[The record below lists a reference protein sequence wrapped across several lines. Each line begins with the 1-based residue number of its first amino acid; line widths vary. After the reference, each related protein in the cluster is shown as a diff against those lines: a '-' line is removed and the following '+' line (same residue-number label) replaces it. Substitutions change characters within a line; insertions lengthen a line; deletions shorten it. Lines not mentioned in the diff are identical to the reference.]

1 MSGNKVSRKKSCN
14 HCKSRAAAAPADT
27 SQIHYEKFWLF
38 RHCSSV
44 QQRDRQAQK
53 AGQLFSGLL
62 AMNVVFLGCA
72 FISSMIFN
80 HVAITLAEVWILLS
94 ILKVL
99 CLCWIIYYLLGIS
112 QQPHAVLHRD
122 SHAGPIWIRGSV
134 LLFCTFSV
142 LLNVCHI
149 GYSTILIQCKSKVE
163 IVFPSIGILFICTQA
178 FFLWHHS
185 KDCIQ
190 VQHNFTRCGLML
202 TIATN
207 LLLWLLAVTN
217 DTIHMEIDSQLRE
230 VDERFAGKAP
240 FSHPCNETTSCTC
253 PNTTIC
259 KVFQKGYILLYP
271 FNTEYCLVCCSVL
284 YVMWKNV
291 GRRISHHHVPHTKPK
306 FKLQGVVFGP
316 LLGAITVIIG
326 ICVFMMY
333 QIQATGSFPSHQVFV
348 MYYSYYIVLLP
359 LMSVAAVIG
368 TIIHALEKKELD
380 TLKNP
385 TRSLDVIL
393 LMGAALGQIGMSYF
407 SIVALVATDPMELL
421 NSLILSYSV
430 LIIFQNITQN
440 VFIIDG
446 LHRQRFLAATEAG
459 HTGHTGQQAVT
470 SELPSEEETM
480 TSNKQEDTQMS
491 PGKEE
496 EMKEENPEAYDQRR
510 VSMLELGQEIR
521 KVSLSYIHSYS
532 NLSWKRRALRE
543 ISFFLVLCNIILWVM
558 PTFGAHP
565 AFENGLEKSFYGYST
580 WFVIVNFGLPLGV
593 FYRMHSVGG
602 LLEVYVTA

>member
-1 MSGNKVSRKKSCN
+1 MSDKKVSRPCH
-14 HCKSRAAAAPADT
+14 HCKSTSAPADT
-27 SQIHYEKFWLF
+27 SKIHYEKFWLY

-44 QQRDRQAQK
+44 QQRDQQAQK

-62 AMNVVFLGCA
+62 AMNVVFLGSA

-80 HVAITLAEVWILLS
+80 NVAITLAHVWILLS

-99 CLCWIIYYLLGIS
+99 CLFWIIYYLLGTS
-112 QQPHAVLHRD
+112 QQPHAVLYRD
-122 SHAGPIWIRGSV
+122 SHAGAIWVRGSV
-134 LLFCTFSV
+134 LLFGSCSV
-142 LLNVCHI
+142 LLNVFQI
-149 GYSTILIQCKSKVE
+149 GYSTILVHCKSRVE
-163 IVFPSIGILFICTQA
+163 IVFPSIEILFICTQA
-178 FFLWHHS
+178 YFLWHHC

-217 DTIHMEIDSQLRE
+217 DTLHMEIESQLRE
-230 VDERFAGKAP
+230 VEQRFAGKAL
-240 FSHPCNETTSCTC
+240 SAHPHWCNETTLCTC

-259 KVFQKGYILLYP
+259 SVFQKGYILLYP
-271 FNTEYCLVCCSVL
+271 FNTEYCLICCSVL

-291 GRRISHHHVPHTKPK
+291 GRRISHHHIPPTKPK

-316 LLGAITVIIG
+316 LLGTSAVIIG
-326 ICVFMMY
+326 ACVFMMY
-333 QIQATGSFPSHQVFV
+333 QIQATSLVPSSQVFV
-348 MYYSYYIVLLP
+348 IYYSYYIVLLP
-359 LMSVAAVIG
+359 LMSVGAVIG

-385 TRSLDVIL
+385 TRSLDVVL

-407 SIVALVATDPMELL
+407 SIVALVATNPRDLL
-421 NSLILSYSV
+421 NCLALSYSV
-430 LIIFQNITQN
+430 LLIFQNITQN
-440 VFIIDG
+440 VFVIDG
-446 LHRQRFLAATEAG
+446 LHRRQT
-459 HTGHTGQQAVT
+459 
-470 SELPSEEETM
+470 PS
-480 TSNKQEDTQMS
+480 
-491 PGKEE
+491 GKEE
-496 EMKEENPEAYDQRR
+496 DTKEEQIREAYSQRR

-521 KVSLSYIHSYS
+521 KASLSYIHTYS
-532 NLSWKRRALRE
+532 HQSWKRRVLRE

-565 AFENGLEKSFYGYST
+565 IFENGMERSFYGYST

-593 FYRMHSVGG
+593 FYRMHSVMG

>member
-1 MSGNKVSRKKSCN
+1 CH
-14 HCKSRAAAAPADT
+14 HCKSRSASAPTDT
-27 SQIHYEKFWLF
+27 SKIHYEKFWLY

-62 AMNVVFLGCA
+62 AMNVVFLGSA

-80 HVAITLAEVWILLS
+80 QVAITLADVWILLS

-99 CLCWIIYYLLGIS
+99 CLFWIIYYLLGTS
-112 QQPHAVLHRD
+112 RQPHAVLYRD
-122 SHAGPIWIRGSV
+122 SHAGAIWIRGSV
-134 LLFCTFSV
+134 LLFGMCSI
-142 LLNVCHI
+142 LLHVFQI
-149 GYSTILIQCKSKVE
+149 GYSTILIHCKSRVE

-178 FFLWHHS
+178 YFLWHHS

-217 DTIHMEIDSQLRE
+217 DTLHVEIESQLRE
-230 VDERFAGKAP
+230 VERRFAGKAP
-240 FSHPCNETTSCTC
+240 SSHLHWCNETTSCTC

-291 GRRISHHHVPHTKPK
+291 GRRISHHHVPHTKPT

-316 LLGAITVIIG
+316 LLGTAAVIIG
-326 ICVFMMY
+326 ACVFMMY
-333 QIQATGSFPSHQVFV
+333 QIQATSLAPSRQVFV
-348 MYYSYYIVLLP
+348 IYYSYYIMLLP
-359 LMSVAAVIG
+359 LMSVGAVIG

-385 TRSLDVIL
+385 TRSLDVVL

-407 SIVALVATDPMELL
+407 SIVALVATDPRDLL

-430 LIIFQNITQN
+430 LLIFQNITQN
-440 VFIIDG
+440 VFVIDG
-446 LHRQRFLAATEAG
+446 IHRRRT
-459 HTGHTGQQAVT
+459 
-470 SELPSEEETM
+470 P
-480 TSNKQEDTQMS
+480 

-496 EMKEENPEAYDQRR
+496 DTKEEQNRDAYSQRR
-510 VSMLELGQEIR
+510 VSVLELGQEIR
-521 KVSLSYIHSYS
+521 KASLSYIHTYS
-532 NLSWKRRALRE
+532 HLSWKRRVLRE

-565 AFENGLEKSFYGYST
+565 VFENGMERSFYGYST

>member
-1 MSGNKVSRKKSCN
+1 MSGKKVSRPCH
-14 HCKSRAAAAPADT
+14 HCKSRSAPTDT
-27 SQIHYEKFWLF
+27 SKIHYEKFWLY

-62 AMNVVFLGCA
+62 AMNVVFLGSA

-80 HVAITLAEVWILLS
+80 HVAITLADVWILLS
-94 ILKVL
+94 VLKVL
-99 CLCWIIYYLLGIS
+99 CLFWIIYYLLGTS
-112 QQPHAVLHRD
+112 RQPHAVLYRD
-122 SHAGPIWIRGSV
+122 SHAGAIWIRGSV
-134 LLFCTFSV
+134 LLFGSCSI
-142 LLNVCHI
+142 LLNVFQI
-149 GYSTILIQCKSKVE
+149 GYSTILIHCKSRVE
-163 IVFPSIGILFICTQA
+163 IMFPSIGILFICTQA
-178 FFLWHHS
+178 YFLWHHS

-217 DTIHMEIDSQLRE
+217 DNLHVEIESQLRE
-230 VDERFAGKAP
+230 VERRFAGKAP
-240 FSHPCNETTSCTC
+240 SPHPHWGNETTLCTC
-253 PNTTIC
+253 PNMTIC

-316 LLGAITVIIG
+316 LLGTAAVIIG
-326 ICVFMMY
+326 VCVFMMY
-333 QIQATGSFPSHQVFV
+333 QIQATNLAPSRQVFV

-359 LMSVAAVIG
+359 LMSVGAVIG

-385 TRSLDVIL
+385 TRSLDVVL

-407 SIVALVATDPMELL
+407 SIVALVATDPRDLL

-430 LIIFQNITQN
+430 LLIFQNITQN
-440 VFIIDG
+440 IFIIDG
-446 LHRQRFLAATEAG
+446 LHRRRFT
-459 HTGHTGQQAVT
+459 
-470 SELPSEEETM
+470 P
-480 TSNKQEDTQMS
+480 

-496 EMKEENPEAYDQRR
+496 DSKEDLSREAYNQRR
-510 VSMLELGQEIR
+510 VSVLELGQEIR
-521 KVSLSYIHSYS
+521 KASLSYIHTYS
-532 NLSWKRRALRE
+532 HLSWKRRALRE

-565 AFENGLEKSFYGYST
+565 VFENGIERSFYGYST

>member
-1 MSGNKVSRKKSCN
+1 MSGNKVPRQKPC
-14 HCKSRAAAAPADT
+14 HRCKST
-27 SQIHYEKFWLF
+27 SASALPETSTIHYEKFWLY

-62 AMNVVFLGCA
+62 AMNVVFLGSA

-80 HVAITLAEVWILLS
+80 QVAITLADVWILLS

-99 CLCWIIYYLLGIS
+99 SLCWIIYYMLGTS
-112 QQPHAVLHRD
+112 RQPHAVLYRD
-122 SHAGPIWIRGSV
+122 SHAGTIWIRGSV
-134 LLFCTFSV
+134 LLFGSFSI
-142 LLNVCHI
+142 LLNAFQI
-149 GYSTILIQCKSKVE
+149 GYSTILIQCKPKVD
-163 IVFPSIGILFICTQA
+163 IVFPSIEIIFISIQA

-207 LLLWLLAVTN
+207 LLLWILAVTN
-217 DTIHMEIDSQLRE
+217 DTIHLEIDSQLLE
-230 VDERFAGKAP
+230 VEQRFGGKAP
-240 FSHPCNETTSCTC
+240 FPHLYNVTTSCLC

-271 FNTEYCLVCCSVL
+271 FSSEYCLVCCSVL

-291 GRRISHHHVPHTKPK
+291 GRHISHHHALHIKPK

-316 LLGAITVIIG
+316 LLGAAAVVIG

-333 QIQATGSFPSHQVFV
+333 QIQATGSAPSHQVFV
-348 MYYSYYIVLLP
+348 MYYSYYVVLLP
-359 LMSVAAVIG
+359 LMSVSAVAG
-368 TIIHALEKKELD
+368 TIIHALEKRELD
-380 TLKNP
+380 TVKNP

-407 SIVALVATDPMELL
+407 SIVALVATDPTELL

-430 LIIFQNITQN
+430 LLIFQSITQN

-446 LHRQRFLAATEAG
+446 LHRQPL
-459 HTGHTGQQAVT
+459 T
-470 SELPSEEETM
+470 SGS
-480 TSNKQEDTQMS
+480 
-491 PGKEE
+491 KEE
-496 EMKEENPEAYDQRR
+496 EMKEEQNREGHSQRR
-510 VSMLELGQEIR
+510 VSMLELGHEIR
-521 KVSLSYIHSYS
+521 KASLSYIHNYS
-532 NLSWKRRALRE
+532 HLNWKRRALRE

-565 AFENGLEKSFYGYST
+565 VFENGLEKSFYGYST
-580 WFVIVNFGLPLGV
+580 WFAIVNFGLPLGV

-602 LLEVYVTA
+602 LLEIYVTA

>member
-1 MSGNKVSRKKSCN
+1 MSGVKVSKQKPCH
-14 HCKSRAAAAPADT
+14 HCKSRSTAVPPDT
-27 SQIHYEKFWLF
+27 SMIHYEKFWLY
-38 RHCSSV
+38 RHCSSL
-44 QQRDRQAQK
+44 QQSHTQAQK

-62 AMNVVFLGCA
+62 AMNVVFLGSA
-72 FISSMIFN
+72 FISSVIFN
-80 HVAITLAEVWILLS
+80 QVAITLADVWVLLS

-99 CLCWIIYYLLGIS
+99 CLCWITYYLLGTS
-112 QQPHAVLHRD
+112 RQPHAVLHRD
-122 SHAGPIWIRGSV
+122 PHAGPIWIRGSV
-134 LLFCTFSV
+134 LLFGSFSI
-142 LLNVCHI
+142 LLNVFQI
-149 GYSTILIQCKSKVE
+149 GYSTVLVHCKSRVE
-163 IVFPSIGILFICTQA
+163 IVFPSIEILFICTQA

-217 DTIHMEIDSQLRE
+217 DTIHMEIESQLR
-230 VDERFAGKAP
+230 
-240 FSHPCNETTSCTC
+240 NETTSCTC

-259 KVFQKGYILLYP
+259 KVFQKGYVLLYP

-291 GRRISHHHVPHTKPK
+291 GRRISHHHVPHIKPK
-306 FKLQGVVFGP
+306 FKFQGVVFGP
-316 LLGAITVIIG
+316 LLGTTAIIIG
-326 ICVFMMY
+326 ICIFMMY
-333 QIQATGSFPSHQVFV
+333 QIQATGSAPNHQVFV

-359 LMSVAAVIG
+359 LMSVVAVIG

-393 LMGAALGQIGMSYF
+393 LMGAALGQIAMSYF
-407 SIVALVATDPMELL
+407 SIVAIVATDPKDLL
-421 NSLILSYSV
+421 NSLILSYAV
-430 LIIFQNITQN
+430 LLIFQNITQN

-446 LHRQRFLAATEAG
+446 LHRQPLVAA
-459 HTGHTGQQAVT
+459 
-470 SELPSEEETM
+470 PEEEI
-480 TSNKQEDTQMS
+480 
-491 PGKEE
+491 KEE
-496 EMKEENPEAYDQRR
+496 QNHEAYDQRR
-510 VSMLELGQEIR
+510 MSMLELGQEIR

-532 NLSWKRRALRE
+532 HLNWKRKALRE

-565 AFENGLEKSFYGYST
+565 VFENGLEKSFYGYST
-580 WFVIVNFGLPLGV
+580 WFAIVNFGLPLSV

-602 LLEVYVTA
+602 LLEVYITA

>member
-1 MSGNKVSRKKSCN
+1 CH
-14 HCKSRAAAAPADT
+14 HCKSRSASAPADT
-27 SQIHYEKFWLF
+27 SKIHYEKFWLY
-38 RHCSSV
+38 RHCSSL

-62 AMNVVFLGCA
+62 AMNVVFLGSA

-80 HVAITLAEVWILLS
+80 QVAITLGDVWILLS

-99 CLCWIIYYLLGIS
+99 CLFWIIYYLLGTS
-112 QQPHAVLHRD
+112 RQPHAVLYRD
-122 SHAGPIWIRGSV
+122 SHAGAIWIRGSV
-134 LLFCTFSV
+134 LLFGMCSI
-142 LLNVCHI
+142 LLNVFHI
-149 GYSTILIQCKSKVE
+149 GYSTILIHCKSRVE

-178 FFLWHHS
+178 YFLWHHS

-217 DTIHMEIDSQLRE
+217 DTLHVEIESQLRE
-230 VDERFAGKAP
+230 VERRFAGKAP
-240 FSHPCNETTSCTC
+240 SSYPHWCNETILCTC

-291 GRRISHHHVPHTKPK
+291 GRRISHHHIPHTKPK

-316 LLGAITVIIG
+316 LLGTAAVVIG
-326 ICVFMMY
+326 ACVFMIY
-333 QIQATGSFPSHQVFV
+333 QIQATSLAPSRQVFV
-348 MYYSYYIVLLP
+348 IYYSYYIVLLP
-359 LMSVAAVIG
+359 LMSVGAVIG

-385 TRSLDVIL
+385 TRSLDVVL

-407 SIVALVATDPMELL
+407 SIVALVATDPRDLL
-421 NSLILSYSV
+421 NSLILSYSI
-430 LIIFQNITQN
+430 LLIFQNITQN
-440 VFIIDG
+440 VFVIDG
-446 LHRQRFLAATEAG
+446 LHRQR
-459 HTGHTGQQAVT
+459 VI
-470 SELPSEEETM
+470 P
-480 TSNKQEDTQMS
+480 

-496 EMKEENPEAYDQRR
+496 DTKEQNREAYSQRR
-510 VSMLELGQEIR
+510 VSVLELGQEIR
-521 KVSLSYIHSYS
+521 KASLSYIHIYS
-532 NLSWKRRALRE
+532 HLSWKRRVLRE

-558 PTFGAHP
+558 PAFGAHP
-565 AFENGLEKSFYGYST
+565 VFENGMERSFYGYST

>member
-1 MSGNKVSRKKSCN
+1 MTGNKVSRPCH
-14 HCKSRAAAAPADT
+14 HCKSRSASAPTDT
-27 SQIHYEKFWLF
+27 SKIHYEKSWLY

-62 AMNVVFLGCA
+62 AMNVVFLGSA

-80 HVAITLAEVWILLS
+80 RVYITLGDVWVLMA

-99 CLCWIIYYLLGIS
+99 CLFWIIYYLLGTS
-112 QQPHAVLHRD
+112 QQPHAVLYRD
-122 SHAGPIWIRGSV
+122 SHAGAIWIRGSV
-134 LLFCTFSV
+134 LLFGSCSI
-142 LLNVCHI
+142 LLNVFEI
-149 GYSTILIQCKSKVE
+149 GYTTILIHCKSKVE
-163 IVFPSIGILFICTQA
+163 IVFPSIEIVFICTQA
-178 FFLWHHS
+178 YFLWHHS

-217 DTIHMEIDSQLRE
+217 DNLHVEMESQLRE
-230 VDERFAGKAP
+230 VEQRFEG
-240 FSHPCNETTSCTC
+240 NETASCTC
-253 PNTTIC
+253 SDTTIC

-316 LLGAITVIIG
+316 LLGATAVITG

-333 QIQATGSFPSHQVFV
+333 QIQATSLVPSHQIFV
-348 MYYSYYIVLLP
+348 IYYSYYVVLLP
-359 LMSVAAVIG
+359 LMSVGAVIG
-368 TIIHALEKKELD
+368 TVIHALEKKELD

-393 LMGAALGQIGMSYF
+393 LMGAALGQIGMCYF
-407 SIVALVATDPMELL
+407 SIVALVASGPRDLL

-430 LIIFQNITQN
+430 LLIFQNITQN

-446 LHRQRFLAATEAG
+446 LHRQRFVAAAEAK
-459 HTGHTGQQAVT
+459 HTGPTGQHVVAVEPPGEEETTT
-470 SELPSEEETM
+470 SSEEEH
-480 TSNKQEDTQMS
+480 TQTL

-496 EMKEENPEAYDQRR
+496 DTKEEQNREDQRR
-510 VSMLELGQEIR
+510 MSVLELGQELR
-521 KVSLSYIHSYS
+521 KASLSYIHSYS
-532 NLSWKRRALRE
+532 HLSWKRRALRE

-565 AFENGLEKSFYGYST
+565 VFENGLERSFYGYST

>member
-1 MSGNKVSRKKSCN
+1 MSDNKVSRQKPCH
-14 HCKSRAAAAPADT
+14 HCKNRSASVPPGT
-27 SQIHYEKFWLF
+27 STIHYEKFWLY

-53 AGQLFSGLL
+53 AGRLFSGLL
-62 AMNVVFLGCA
+62 AMNVVFLGSA

-80 HVAITLAEVWILLS
+80 HVAITLADVWILLS

-99 CLCWIIYYLLGIS
+99 CLCWLIYYLLGTS
-112 QQPHAVLHRD
+112 RQPHAVLYRD

-134 LLFCTFSV
+134 LLFGSFSI
-142 LLNVCHI
+142 LLNVFQI
-149 GYSTILIQCKSKVE
+149 GYSAILIQCKSRVE
-163 IVFPSIGILFICTQA
+163 IVFPSIEILFICTQA

-185 KDCIQ
+185 KDCVQ

-217 DTIHMEIDSQLRE
+217 DTIHVEMESQLRE
-230 VDERFAGKAP
+230 VEQRLSGND
-240 FSHPCNETTSCTC
+240 TTSCTC
-253 PNTTIC
+253 PNTTLC

-271 FNTEYCLVCCSVL
+271 FNTEFCLVCCSVL

-291 GRRISHHHVPHTKPK
+291 GRRISHHHVPHIKPK

-316 LLGAITVIIG
+316 LLGVIAIISG
-326 ICVFMMY
+326 ICVFMVY
-333 QIQATGSFPSHQVFV
+333 QVQATGSTASRQVFV
-348 MYYSYYIVLLP
+348 MYYSYYVVLLP
-359 LMSVAAVIG
+359 LMSMGAVIG
-368 TIIHALEKKELD
+368 TIIHALEKRELD

-385 TRSLDVIL
+385 TRSLDAIL

-407 SIVALVATDPMELL
+407 SIVAIVATDPRDLL
-421 NSLILSYSV
+421 NSLILSQSV
-430 LIIFQNITQN
+430 LLIFQNITQN

-446 LHRQRFLAATEAG
+446 LHRQPFVAATEAR
-459 HTGHTGQQAVT
+459 HTGHAGQHAVA
-470 SELPSEEETM
+470 SELPGEEETT
-480 TSNKQEDTQMS
+480 TSSKQEHTPMP

-496 EMKEENPEAYDQRR
+496 EMKEEEIREAHDQRS

-521 KVSLSYIHSYS
+521 KVSISYIQSYS
-532 NLSWKRRALRE
+532 HLSWKRRVLRE

-565 AFENGLEKSFYGYST
+565 VFENGLEKSFYGYST
-580 WFVIVNFGLPLGV
+580 WFAIVNFGLPLAV

>member
-1 MSGNKVSRKKSCN
+1 MPGNKVSRPCH
-14 HCKSRAAAAPADT
+14 HCKSRSASGPADT
-27 SQIHYEKFWLF
+27 SKIHYEKFWLY

-62 AMNVVFLGCA
+62 AMNVVFLGSA

-80 HVAITLAEVWILLS
+80 SVAITLADVWILMT

-99 CLCWIIYYLLGIS
+99 CLFWIIYYLLGTS
-112 QQPHAVLHRD
+112 RQPHAVLYRD
-122 SHAGPIWIRGSV
+122 SHAGAIWIRGSV
-134 LLFCTFSV
+134 LLFGSCSI
-142 LLNVCHI
+142 LLNVFQI
-149 GYSTILIQCKSKVE
+149 GYSTILIHCKSKVD
-163 IVFPSIGILFICTQA
+163 IVFPSIGIVFICTQA
-178 FFLWHHS
+178 YFLWRHC

-217 DTIHMEIDSQLRE
+217 DNLHVEIESQLRE
-230 VDERFAGKAP
+230 VERRFAG
-240 FSHPCNETTSCTC
+240 NETALCTC
-253 PNTTIC
+253 PDTTIC

-291 GRRISHHHVPHTKPK
+291 GRRISHHHVPHAKPK

-316 LLGAITVIIG
+316 LLGAIAVIIG

-333 QIQATGSFPSHQVFV
+333 QIQVTSLVLNRQVFV

-359 LMSVAAVIG
+359 LMSVGAVIG
-368 TIIHALEKKELD
+368 TVIHALEKKELD

-393 LMGAALGQIGMSYF
+393 LMGAALGQIGMCYF
-407 SIVALVATDPMELL
+407 SIVALVASDPRDLL

-430 LIIFQNITQN
+430 LLIFQNITQN

-446 LHRQRFLAATEAG
+446 LHRQRFVAAVEAK
-459 HTGHTGQQAVT
+459 HTGSTGQHVVAVEPPGEEETTT
-470 SELPSEEETM
+470 SSEEEH
-480 TSNKQEDTQMS
+480 TQTL

-496 EMKEENPEAYDQRR
+496 DTKEEQNREDQRR
-510 VSMLELGQEIR
+510 MSVLELGQELR
-521 KVSLSYIHSYS
+521 KASLSYIHSYS
-532 NLSWKRRALRE
+532 HLSWKRRALRE

-565 AFENGLEKSFYGYST
+565 VFENGLERSFYGYST

>member
-1 MSGNKVSRKKSCN
+1 MPGNKASRPCH
-14 HCKSRAAAAPADT
+14 HCKSRSASAPTDT
-27 SQIHYEKFWLF
+27 SKIHYEKFWLY

-62 AMNVVFLGCA
+62 AMNVVFLGSA

-80 HVAITLAEVWILLS
+80 RVAITLGDVWILLS

-99 CLCWIIYYLLGIS
+99 CLFWIIYYLLGTS
-112 QQPHAVLHRD
+112 RQPHAVLYRD
-122 SHAGPIWIRGSV
+122 SHAGAIWIRGSV
-134 LLFCTFSV
+134 LLFGSCSV
-142 LLNVCHI
+142 LLNVFHI
-149 GYSTILIQCKSKVE
+149 GYSTILIHCKSKVE
-163 IVFPSIGILFICTQA
+163 IVFPSIGIIFICTQA
-178 FFLWHHS
+178 YFLWNHS

-217 DTIHMEIDSQLRE
+217 DNLHVEIESQLRE
-230 VDERFAGKAP
+230 VARRFAGKAP
-240 FSHPCNETTSCTC
+240 FSHPHLCNETALCTC
-253 PNTTIC
+253 ADTTIC

-316 LLGAITVIIG
+316 LLGATAVIIG

-333 QIQATGSFPSHQVFV
+333 QIQVTSFVPSQQVFV

-359 LMSVAAVIG
+359 LMSVGAVIG
-368 TIIHALEKKELD
+368 TVIHALEKKELD

-393 LMGAALGQIGMSYF
+393 LMGAALGQIGMCYF
-407 SIVALVATDPMELL
+407 SIVALVASDPTDLL

-430 LIIFQNITQN
+430 LLIFQNITQN

-446 LHRQRFLAATEAG
+446 LHRQHFTL
-459 HTGHTGQQAVT
+459 
-470 SELPSEEETM
+470 
-480 TSNKQEDTQMS
+480 

-496 EMKEENPEAYDQRR
+496 DTKEEQNHEDQRR
-510 VSMLELGQEIR
+510 MSVLELGQELR
-521 KVSLSYIHSYS
+521 KASLSYIHSYS
-532 NLSWKRRALRE
+532 HLSWKRRALRE

-565 AFENGLEKSFYGYST
+565 VFENGLERSFYGYST

>member
-1 MSGNKVSRKKSCN
+1 MSGNDSKQKPCHHCNSRSA
-14 HCKSRAAAAPADT
+14 SAPSDN
-27 SQIHYEKFWLF
+27 SKIHYEKFWLY
-38 RHCSSV
+38 RHCSSL
-44 QQRDRQAQK
+44 QQRDRQAQR

-62 AMNVVFLGCA
+62 AMNVVFLGSA

-80 HVAITLAEVWILLS
+80 NKAITLADVWILLS

-99 CLCWIIYYLLGIS
+99 CLCWIIYYLLGTTR
-112 QQPHAVLHRD
+112 QPHAVLYRD
-122 SHAGPIWIRGSV
+122 YHAGSIWIRGSV
-134 LLFCTFSV
+134 LLFGSFSI
-142 LLNVCHI
+142 LLNVFQI
-149 GYSTILIQCKSKVE
+149 GYSVIHIHCKSSLE
-163 IVFPSIGILFICTQA
+163 IVFPSIEILFICTQA

-217 DTIHMEIDSQLRE
+217 DTIHKEVDSQLRE
-230 VDERFAGKAP
+230 VEQRFAGKAP
-240 FSHPCNETTSCTC
+240 FSHPYLCNDTTLCTC

-259 KVFQKGYILLYP
+259 EIFQKGYILLYP

-291 GRRISHHHVPHTKPK
+291 GRRISHHHVPHIKHR

-316 LLGAITVIIG
+316 LLGTTAIIVG
-326 ICVFMMY
+326 ICVFMVY
-333 QIQATGSFPSHQVFV
+333 QIQATGSAPSRQVFV
-348 MYYSYYIVLLP
+348 LYYSYYVVLLP
-359 LMSVAAVIG
+359 LMSVGAVIG
-368 TIIHALEKKELD
+368 TIIHALEKRELD

-385 TRSLDVIL
+385 TRSLDAIL

-407 SIVALVATDPMELL
+407 SIVAIVASHPRDLV
-421 NSLILSYSV
+421 NSLILSYAV
-430 LIIFQNITQN
+430 LLIFQNITQN

-446 LHRQRFLAATEAG
+446 LHRQPFI
-459 HTGHTGQQAVT
+459 
-470 SELPSEEETM
+470 SPS
-480 TSNKQEDTQMS
+480 
-491 PGKEE
+491 KEE
-496 EMKEENPEAYDQRR
+496 EMKDEQNHEAYNQRR

-532 NLSWKRRALRE
+532 HLSWKRRALRE

-580 WFVIVNFGLPLGV
+580 WFVIVNFGLPLSV
-593 FYRMHSVGG
+593 FYRMHSLGG
-602 LLEVYVTA
+602 LLEIYVTA

>member
-1 MSGNKVSRKKSCN
+1 MPGNKVSRPCH
-14 HCKSRAAAAPADT
+14 HCKSRSASAPTDA
-27 SQIHYEKFWLF
+27 SKIHYEKFWLY

-62 AMNVVFLGCA
+62 AMNVVFLGSA

-80 HVAITLAEVWILLS
+80 RVAITLGDVWILMS

-99 CLCWIIYYLLGIS
+99 CLFWIIYYLLGTS
-112 QQPHAVLHRD
+112 RQPHAVLNRD
-122 SHAGPIWIRGSV
+122 SHAGAIWIRGSV
-134 LLFCTFSV
+134 LLFGGCSI
-142 LLNVCHI
+142 LLNVFQI
-149 GYSTILIQCKSKVE
+149 GYSTILIHCKSKVD
-163 IVFPSIGILFICTQA
+163 ILFPSVGIVFICTQA
-178 FFLWHHS
+178 YFLWHHS

-217 DTIHMEIDSQLRE
+217 DNLHMEIESQLRE
-230 VDERFAGKAP
+230 VERRFAGKAP
-240 FSHPCNETTSCTC
+240 FSHPHILRNETALCTC
-253 PNTTIC
+253 PDTTIC

-291 GRRISHHHVPHTKPK
+291 GRRISHHHVPHNKPQ

-316 LLGAITVIIG
+316 LLGATAVIIG

-333 QIQATGSFPSHQVFV
+333 QIQVTSLVPSRQVFV

-359 LMSVAAVIG
+359 LMSVGAVIG
-368 TIIHALEKKELD
+368 TVIHALEKKELD

-393 LMGAALGQIGMSYF
+393 LMGAALGQIGMCYF
-407 SIVALVATDPMELL
+407 SIVALVASDPRDLL

-430 LIIFQNITQN
+430 LLIFQNITQN

-446 LHRQRFLAATEAG
+446 LHRQRFTL
-459 HTGHTGQQAVT
+459 
-470 SELPSEEETM
+470 
-480 TSNKQEDTQMS
+480 

-496 EMKEENPEAYDQRR
+496 GNKEEQNREDQRR
-510 VSMLELGQEIR
+510 MSVLELGQELR
-521 KVSLSYIHSYS
+521 KASLSYIHSYS
-532 NLSWKRRALRE
+532 HLSWKRRALRE

-565 AFENGLEKSFYGYST
+565 VFENGLERSFYGYST

>member
-1 MSGNKVSRKKSCN
+1 MSEKKISKPCN
-14 HCKSRAAAAPADT
+14 HCKNKSASAPAD
-27 SQIHYEKFWLF
+27 SSKIHYEKFWLY

-62 AMNVVFLGCA
+62 AMNVVFLGSA

-80 HVAITLAEVWILLS
+80 QVAITLADVWILLS

-99 CLCWIIYYLLGIS
+99 CLFWIIYYLLGTS
-112 QQPHAVLHRD
+112 QQPHAVLYRD
-122 SHAGPIWIRGSV
+122 SHAGAIWIRGSV
-134 LLFCTFSV
+134 LLFGSCSI
-142 LLNVCHI
+142 LLNVFQI
-149 GYSTILIQCKSKVE
+149 GYSTILIHCKSRVE

-178 FFLWHHS
+178 YFLWHHS

-217 DTIHMEIDSQLRE
+217 DTLHMEIEAQLRE
-230 VDERFAGKAP
+230 VERRFAG
-240 FSHPCNETTSCTC
+240 NETALCTC

-316 LLGAITVIIG
+316 LLGAAAVIIG
-326 ICVFMMY
+326 ACVFMMY
-333 QIQATGSFPSHQVFV
+333 QIQATSLEPTRQVFV
-348 MYYSYYIVLLP
+348 IYYSYYIVLLP
-359 LMSVAAVIG
+359 LMSVGAVIG

-380 TLKNP
+380 TMKNP

-407 SIVALVATDPMELL
+407 SIVALVATDPRDLL

-430 LIIFQNITQN
+430 LLIFQNITQN
-440 VFIIDG
+440 VFVIDG
-446 LHRQRFLAATEAG
+446 LHRRRVAAVAEG
-459 HTGHTGQQAVT
+459 KHTGQLTVAVV
-470 SELPSEEETM
+470 LPGEQET
-480 TSNKQEDTQMS
+480 TPSNKQEHGQTP

-496 EMKEENPEAYDQRR
+496 DTKEEQNREAYSQRR
-510 VSMLELGQEIR
+510 VSVLELGQEIR
-521 KVSLSYIHSYS
+521 KASLSYIHTYS
-532 NLSWKRRALRE
+532 HLSWRRRVLRE

-565 AFENGLEKSFYGYST
+565 VFENGIERSFYGYST

>member
-1 MSGNKVSRKKSCN
+1 CH
-14 HCKSRAAAAPADT
+14 HCKNRSASAPTDT
-27 SQIHYEKFWLF
+27 SKIHYEKFWLY

-62 AMNVVFLGCA
+62 AMNVVFLGSA

-80 HVAITLAEVWILLS
+80 QVAITLADVWILLS

-99 CLCWIIYYLLGIS
+99 CLFWIIYYLLGTS
-112 QQPHAVLHRD
+112 RQPHAVLYRD
-122 SHAGPIWIRGSV
+122 SHAGAIWIRGSV
-134 LLFCTFSV
+134 LLFGMCSI
-142 LLNVCHI
+142 LLNVFQI
-149 GYSTILIQCKSKVE
+149 GYSTILIHCKSRVE

-178 FFLWHHS
+178 YFLWHHS

-217 DTIHMEIDSQLRE
+217 DTLHVEIESQLRE
-230 VDERFAGKAP
+230 VERRFAG
-240 FSHPCNETTSCTC
+240 SNETTLCTC

-316 LLGAITVIIG
+316 LLGTAAVIIG
-326 ICVFMMY
+326 ACIFMMY
-333 QIQATGSFPSHQVFV
+333 QIQATSLAPSRQVFV
-348 MYYSYYIVLLP
+348 IYYSYYVVLLP
-359 LMSVAAVIG
+359 LMTVGAVIG

-385 TRSLDVIL
+385 TRSLDVVL

-407 SIVALVATDPMELL
+407 SIVALVATDPRDLL

-430 LIIFQNITQN
+430 LLIFQNITQN
-440 VFIIDG
+440 VFVIDG
-446 LHRQRFLAATEAG
+446 LHRQRTTPPG
-459 HTGHTGQQAVT
+459 
-470 SELPSEEETM
+470 
-480 TSNKQEDTQMS
+480 KDEDT
-491 PGKEE
+491 KEE
-496 EMKEENPEAYDQRR
+496 QNRDTYSQRR
-510 VSMLELGQEIR
+510 VSVLELGQEIR
-521 KVSLSYIHSYS
+521 KASLSYIHTYS
-532 NLSWKRRALRE
+532 HLSWKRRVLRE

-565 AFENGLEKSFYGYST
+565 IFENGMERSFYGYST

>member
-1 MSGNKVSRKKSCN
+1 MSGNKVSGQKSCH
-14 HCKSRAAAAPADT
+14 HCKSKSAATPSDT
-27 SQIHYEKFWLF
+27 STIHYEKFWLY

-99 CLCWIIYYLLGIS
+99 CLCWIIYYLLGTS
-112 QQPHAVLHRD
+112 RQPHAVLHRD

-134 LLFCTFSV
+134 LLFGCFSI
-142 LLNVCHI
+142 LLNVFQI
-149 GYSTILIQCKSKVE
+149 GYSAILIQCKSGVE
-163 IVFPSIGILFICTQA
+163 FVFPSIEILFIGTQA

-207 LLLWLLAVTN
+207 LLLWLLSVTN
-217 DTIHMEIDSQLRE
+217 DTIHMEFESQLRE
-230 VDERFAGKAP
+230 VEQRFAG
-240 FSHPCNETTSCTC
+240 NETSSCTC

-291 GRRISHHHVPHTKPK
+291 GRRISHHHIPHIKPQ

-316 LLGAITVIIG
+316 LLGISTVIIG

-333 QIQATGSFPSHQVFV
+333 QIQATGSVPNRQVFV

-359 LMSVAAVIG
+359 LMSVGAVLG
-368 TIIHALEKKELD
+368 TIIHALEKRELD

-393 LMGAALGQIGMSYF
+393 LMGAALGQIGMCHF
-407 SIVALVATDPMELL
+407 SIVALVATDPRDLL

-430 LIIFQNITQN
+430 LVIFQNITQN

-446 LHRQRFLAATEAG
+446 LHRQHFVVATEAR
-459 HTGHTGQQAVT
+459 HTGHAGQHVVASEIPGEEKTVT
-470 SELPSEEETM
+470 SS
-480 TSNKQEDTQMS
+480 KQEHTQTS
-491 PGKEE
+491 PSKEE
-496 EMKEENPEAYDQRR
+496 EMEEQNRETYTQRR
-510 VSMLELGQEIR
+510 VSVIELGQEIR
-521 KVSLSYIHSYS
+521 KASLSYIHSYS
-532 NLSWKRRALRE
+532 HLSWKRRALRE
-543 ISFFLVLCNIILWVM
+543 ISFFLVLCNIILWIM
-558 PTFGAHP
+558 HTFGAHP
-565 AFENGLEKSFYGYST
+565 VFENGLEKSFYGYST
-580 WFVIVNFGLPLGV
+580 WFAIVNFGLPLGV

-602 LLEVYVTA
+602 LLEVYITA

>member
-1 MSGNKVSRKKSCN
+1 MPGNKASKQKPCHRCTSRSA
-14 HCKSRAAAAPADT
+14 SASAPPDT
-27 SQIHYEKFWLF
+27 SMIHYEKFWLY

-62 AMNVVFLGCA
+62 GMNVVFLGSA

-80 HVAITLAEVWILLS
+80 HVAITLADVWILLS

-99 CLCWIIYYLLGIS
+99 CLCWIIYYLLGTS
-112 QQPHAVLHRD
+112 RQPHAVLYRD

-134 LLFCTFSV
+134 LLFASFSI
-142 LLNVCHI
+142 LLNVFQI
-149 GYSTILIQCKSKVE
+149 GYSAILLQCKSRVQ
-163 IVFPSIGILFICTQA
+163 IVFPSIEILFILTQA
-178 FFLWHHS
+178 FFVWHHS

-217 DTIHMEIDSQLRE
+217 DTMHMEIESQMRE
-230 VDERFAGKAP
+230 VEQRLEGKAL
-240 FSHPCNETTSCTC
+240 FSLPYLCNETAYCIC
-253 PNTTIC
+253 PNTTVC
-259 KVFQKGYILLYP
+259 QVFKKGYILLYP
-271 FNTEYCLVCCSVL
+271 FSTEYCLVCCSML

-291 GRRISHHHVPHTKPK
+291 GRRISHHHVPHIKPQ

-316 LLGAITVIIG
+316 LLGTIAVIIG

-333 QIQATGSFPSHQVFV
+333 QIQATGSAPSRQVFV

-359 LMSVAAVIG
+359 LMSLGAVIG

-407 SIVALVATDPMELL
+407 SIVATVATDPRDLL
-421 NSLILSYSV
+421 NSLILSHSV
-430 LIIFQNITQN
+430 LLIFQTITQN
-440 VFIIDG
+440 AFIIDG
-446 LHRQRFLAATEAG
+446 LHRQPLEHTE
-459 HTGHTGQQAVT
+459 
-470 SELPSEEETM
+470 
-480 TSNKQEDTQMS
+480 MS
-491 PGKEE
+491 PSKEE
-496 EMKEENPEAYDQRR
+496 EMKEEQNHETYDQRR
-510 VSMLELGQEIR
+510 VNMLELGQEIR
-521 KVSLSYIHSYS
+521 KASLSYIHSYS
-532 NLSWKRRALRE
+532 HLSWKRRVLRE

-565 AFENGLEKSFYGYST
+565 VFENGLEKSFYGYST
-580 WFVIVNFGLPLGV
+580 WFAIVNFGLPLSV

>member
-1 MSGNKVSRKKSCN
+1 MPGNKASKQKPCH
-14 HCKSRAAAAPADT
+14 HCKNRPASAPSGT
-27 SQIHYEKFWLF
+27 STIHYEKFWLY

-62 AMNVVFLGCA
+62 AMNVVFLGSA

-80 HVAITLAEVWILLS
+80 HVAITLADLWILLS

-99 CLCWIIYYLLGIS
+99 CLCWIIYYLLGTS
-112 QQPHAVLHRD
+112 RQPHAVLYRD

-134 LLFCTFSV
+134 LLFGSFSI
-142 LLNVCHI
+142 LLNVFQI
-149 GYSTILIQCKSKVE
+149 GYSAILIQCKSRVE
-163 IVFPSIGILFICTQA
+163 IVFPSIEIVFIFTQA

-217 DTIHMEIDSQLRE
+217 DTIHMEIESQLRE
-230 VDERFAGKAP
+230 VEQRFEG
-240 FSHPCNETTSCTC
+240 NETASCIC
-253 PNTTIC
+253 PNTTTC

-291 GRRISHHHVPHTKPK
+291 GRRISHHHVPHIKPK

-316 LLGAITVIIG
+316 LLGTIAVIIG

-333 QIQATGSFPSHQVFV
+333 QIQATGSAPNHQVFV

-359 LMSVAAVIG
+359 LMSVGAVIG

-393 LMGAALGQIGMSYF
+393 LMGAALGQIAMSYF
-407 SIVALVATDPMELL
+407 SIVAIVATDPRDLL
-421 NSLILSYSV
+421 NSLILSHSV
-430 LIIFQNITQN
+430 LLIFQNITQN

-446 LHRQRFLAATEAG
+446 LHRQPFAAATEAR
-459 HTGHTGQQAVT
+459 HTAHAGEQAVA
-470 SELPSEEETM
+470 SELPGEEETT
-480 TSNKQEDTQMS
+480 TSSNQEPTQMS
-491 PGKEE
+491 PGKEDDT
-496 EMKEENPEAYDQRR
+496 KEEQNHEAYDQRR
-510 VSMLELGQEIR
+510 VNMLELGQEIR

-532 NLSWKRRALRE
+532 HLSWKRRVLRE

-565 AFENGLEKSFYGYST
+565 VFENGLEKSFYGYST
-580 WFVIVNFGLPLGV
+580 WFAIVNFGLPLGV

-602 LLEVYVTA
+602 LLEVYITA

>member
-1 MSGNKVSRKKSCN
+1 MPGNKASKQKPCH
-14 HCKSRAAAAPADT
+14 HCKSRSASAPPDT
-27 SQIHYEKFWLF
+27 SMIHYEKFWLY

-62 AMNVVFLGCA
+62 ALNVVFLGSA

-80 HVAITLAEVWILLS
+80 HVAITLADVWILLS

-99 CLCWIIYYLLGIS
+99 CLCWIIYYLLGTS
-112 QQPHAVLHRD
+112 RQPHAVLYRD

-134 LLFCTFSV
+134 LLFGSFSI
-142 LLNVCHI
+142 LLNVFQI
-149 GYSTILIQCKSKVE
+149 GYSAILIQCKSRVE
-163 IVFPSIGILFICTQA
+163 IVFPSIEILFILTQA
-178 FFLWHHS
+178 FLLWHHS

-190 VQHNFTRCGLML
+190 VQHNLTRCGLML

-217 DTIHMEIDSQLRE
+217 DTIHMEIESQLRE
-230 VDERFAGKAP
+230 TA
-240 FSHPCNETTSCTC
+240 SCMC

-291 GRRISHHHVPHTKPK
+291 GRRISHHHVPHIKPK

-316 LLGAITVIIG
+316 LLGAIAVIIG
-326 ICVFMMY
+326 ICVFMLY
-333 QIQATGSFPSHQVFV
+333 QIQATGSAPSRQVFV

-359 LMSVAAVIG
+359 LMSLGAVIG

-385 TRSLDVIL
+385 TRSLDAIL

-407 SIVALVATDPMELL
+407 SIVAIVATDPRDLL
-421 NSLILSYSV
+421 NSLILSHSV
-430 LIIFQNITQN
+430 LLIFQNITQN

-446 LHRQRFLAATEAG
+446 LHRQPF
-459 HTGHTGQQAVT
+459 
-470 SELPSEEETM
+470 
-480 TSNKQEDTQMS
+480 MS

-496 EMKEENPEAYDQRR
+496 EMKEEQNHEAYDQRR
-510 VSMLELGQEIR
+510 VNMLELGQEIR

-532 NLSWKRRALRE
+532 HLSWKRRALRE

-565 AFENGLEKSFYGYST
+565 VFENGLEKSFYGYST
-580 WFVIVNFGLPLGV
+580 WFAIVNFGLPLGV

>member
-1 MSGNKVSRKKSCN
+1 MSSSKVSRQKPCH
-14 HCKSRAAAAPADT
+14 HCKSRSAAAPSGT
-27 SQIHYEKFWLF
+27 STIHYEKFWLY

-44 QQRDRQAQK
+44 QQRDKQAQK

-62 AMNVVFLGCA
+62 AMNVVFLGSA
-72 FISSMIFN
+72 FLSSMIFN
-80 HVAITLAEVWILLS
+80 HVAITLADVWILLS

-99 CLCWIIYYLLGIS
+99 CLCWITYYLLGTS
-112 QQPHAVLHRD
+112 RQPHAVLYRD
-122 SHAGPIWIRGSV
+122 SHAGPVWIRGSV
-134 LLFCTFSV
+134 LLFGSFSI
-142 LLNVCHI
+142 LLNVFQI
-149 GYSTILIQCKSKVE
+149 GYSTILIQCKSRVE
-163 IVFPSIGILFICTQA
+163 IVFPSIEIVFICTQA

-217 DTIHMEIDSQLRE
+217 DTIHMEIESQLRE
-230 VDERFAGKAP
+230 VEQRFAGKALLP
-240 FSHPCNETTSCTC
+240 QPCWCNETTSCTC

-259 KVFQKGYILLYP
+259 KVFQKGYILIYP

-291 GRRISHHHVPHTKPK
+291 GRRISHHVPHVKPQ

-316 LLGAITVIIG
+316 LLGTTAVIIG

-333 QIQATGSFPSHQVFV
+333 QIQATGSAPNRQVFV

-359 LMSVAAVIG
+359 LMSVAAVVG

-385 TRSLDVIL
+385 TRSLDAIL

-407 SIVALVATDPMELL
+407 SIVAIVATDPRDLL

-430 LIIFQNITQN
+430 LLIFQNITQN

-446 LHRQRFLAATEAG
+446 LHRQPLEHRF
-459 HTGHTGQQAVT
+459 
-470 SELPSEEETM
+470 
-480 TSNKQEDTQMS
+480 

-496 EMKEENPEAYDQRR
+496 EMREEQNNEAYDQRR

-521 KVSLSYIHSYS
+521 KASLSYIHSYS
-532 NLSWKRRALRE
+532 HLSWKRRALRE
-543 ISFFLVLCNIILWVM
+543 ISFFLVLCNIILWIM

-565 AFENGLEKSFYGYST
+565 VFENGLEKSFYGYST
-580 WFVIVNFGLPLGV
+580 WFAIVNFGLPLGV

-602 LLEVYVTA
+602 LLEVYITA

>member
-1 MSGNKVSRKKSCN
+1 CH
-14 HCKSRAAAAPADT
+14 HCKSRSVSVPTDT
-27 SQIHYEKFWLF
+27 SKIHYEKFWLY

-62 AMNVVFLGCA
+62 AMNVVFLGSA

-80 HVAITLAEVWILLS
+80 HVAITLADVWILLS

-99 CLCWIIYYLLGIS
+99 CLFWIIYYLLGTS
-112 QQPHAVLHRD
+112 RQPHAVLYRD
-122 SHAGPIWIRGSV
+122 SHAGAIWIRGSV
-134 LLFCTFSV
+134 LLFGTCSI
-142 LLNVCHI
+142 LLNVFQI
-149 GYSTILIQCKSKVE
+149 GYSTILIHCKSRVE

-178 FFLWHHS
+178 YFLWHHS

-217 DTIHMEIDSQLRE
+217 DTLHVEIESQLRE
-230 VDERFAGKAP
+230 VERRFAGKAP
-240 FSHPCNETTSCTC
+240 SPHPHWCNETTLCTC

-291 GRRISHHHVPHTKPK
+291 GRRISHHHIPHTKPK

-316 LLGAITVIIG
+316 LLGTTAVISG
-326 ICVFMMY
+326 ACVFMMY
-333 QIQATGSFPSHQVFV
+333 QIQATSLAPSRQVFV
-348 MYYSYYIVLLP
+348 IYYSYYIVLLP
-359 LMSVAAVIG
+359 LMSVGAVIG

-385 TRSLDVIL
+385 TRSLDVVL

-407 SIVALVATDPMELL
+407 SIVALVATDPRDLL
-421 NSLILSYSV
+421 NSLILSYSI
-430 LIIFQNITQN
+430 LLIFQNISQN
-440 VFIIDG
+440 VFVIDG
-446 LHRQRFLAATEAG
+446 LHRR
-459 HTGHTGQQAVT
+459 HT
-470 SELPSEEETM
+470 P
-480 TSNKQEDTQMS
+480 

-496 EMKEENPEAYDQRR
+496 DTKEQNREAYSQRR
-510 VSMLELGQEIR
+510 VSVLELGQEIR
-521 KVSLSYIHSYS
+521 KVSLSYIHTYS
-532 NLSWKRRALRE
+532 HLSWKRRVLRE

-565 AFENGLEKSFYGYST
+565 VFENGMERSFYGYST

>member
-1 MSGNKVSRKKSCN
+1 MLANKVSRQKPCH
-14 HCKSRAAAAPADT
+14 HCKSRPAAAPPDT
-27 SQIHYEKFWLF
+27 STIHYEKFWLY

-80 HVAITLAEVWILLS
+80 HMAITLAEVWILLS

-99 CLCWIIYYLLGIS
+99 CLCWIVYYLLGTS
-112 QQPHAVLHRD
+112 RQPHAVLHRD

-134 LLFCTFSV
+134 LLFGSCSV
-142 LLNVCHI
+142 LLNAFQI
-149 GYSTILIQCKSKVE
+149 GYSVILIQCKSKVD
-163 IVFPSIGILFICTQA
+163 IIFPSIEILFICTQA
-178 FFLWHHS
+178 LFLWHHS

-190 VQHNFTRCGLML
+190 VQHNLTRCGLML

-217 DTIHMEIDSQLRE
+217 DTIHMEIESQLRE
-230 VDERFAGKAP
+230 VEQRFAG
-240 FSHPCNETTSCTC
+240 NETTSCTC

-291 GRRISHHHVPHTKPK
+291 GRRISHPDISQAKAK
-306 FKLQGVVFGP
+306 FRLQGVVFGP
-316 LLGAITVIIG
+316 LLGAVAVITG
-326 ICVFMMY
+326 TCVFMLY
-333 QIQATGSFPSHQVFV
+333 QIQATGSVPDRQVFV

-359 LMSVAAVIG
+359 LMSVGAVVG
-368 TIIHALEKKELD
+368 TIIHALEKRELD

-393 LMGAALGQIGMSYF
+393 LMGAALGQIGMCYF
-407 SIVALVATDPMELL
+407 SIVALVATDPVDLL

-430 LIIFQNITQN
+430 LLIFQNITQN

-446 LHRQRFLAATEAG
+446 LHRQHVVAAVEAKHPG
-459 HTGHTGQQAVT
+459 HNGQHA

-480 TSNKQEDTQMS
+480 AGSKQEETQTS
-491 PGKEE
+491 SSNEE
-496 EMKEENPEAYDQRR
+496 DMKEQNHEGCEQRR
-510 VSMLELGQEIR
+510 VSVIELGQEIR

-532 NLSWKRRALRE
+532 VLTWKRRALRE

-602 LLEVYVTA
+602 LLEIYVTA

>member
-1 MSGNKVSRKKSCN
+1 MSDKKVSRPCH
-14 HCKSRAAAAPADT
+14 HCKSRSASAQTDN
-27 SQIHYEKFWLF
+27 SKIHYEKSWLY

-44 QQRDRQAQK
+44 QQRDQQAQK

-62 AMNVVFLGCA
+62 AMNVVFLGSA

-80 HVAITLAEVWILLS
+80 KVAITLADVWILLS

-99 CLCWIIYYLLGIS
+99 CLFWIVYYLLGTS
-112 QQPHAVLHRD
+112 RQPHAVLYRD
-122 SHAGPIWIRGSV
+122 SHAGSIWIRGSV
-134 LLFCTFSV
+134 LLFGSCSI
-142 LLNVCHI
+142 LLNVFQI
-149 GYSTILIQCKSKVE
+149 GYSTILVHCRSRVE

-178 FFLWHHS
+178 YFLWHHS

-217 DTIHMEIDSQLRE
+217 DTLHIEIESQLRE
-230 VDERFAGKAP
+230 VEQRFAGKAP
-240 FSHPCNETTSCTC
+240 SSHPHGCDKTILCTC
-253 PNTTIC
+253 PNMTIC

-291 GRRISHHHVPHTKPK
+291 GRRISHHHIPHTKPK

-316 LLGAITVIIG
+316 LLGTTAVIIG
-326 ICVFMMY
+326 ACVFMMY
-333 QIQATGSFPSHQVFV
+333 QIQATSLVPSHQVFV
-348 MYYSYYIVLLP
+348 IYYSYYIVLLP
-359 LMSVAAVIG
+359 LMSVTAVIG

-385 TRSLDVIL
+385 TRSLDVVL

-407 SIVALVATDPMELL
+407 SIVALVATDPRDLL
-421 NSLILSYSV
+421 KSLALSYSV
-430 LIIFQNITQN
+430 LLIFQNITQN
-440 VFIIDG
+440 VFVIDG
-446 LHRQRFLAATEAG
+446 LHRRRIAAGTEAK
-459 HTGHTGQQAVT
+459 HNREVY
-470 SELPSEEETM
+470 S
-480 TSNKQEDTQMS
+480 
-491 PGKEE
+491 
-496 EMKEENPEAYDQRR
+496 QRR
-510 VSMLELGQEIR
+510 VSVLELGQEIR
-521 KVSLSYIHSYS
+521 KASLSYIHTYS
-532 NLSWKRRALRE
+532 HLSWKRRVLRE

-558 PTFGAHP
+558 STFGAHP
-565 AFENGLEKSFYGYST
+565 IFENGMERSFYGYST
-580 WFVIVNFGLPLGV
+580 WFVIVNFGLPLSV

>member
-1 MSGNKVSRKKSCN
+1 MPGNKVSRQKPCH
-14 HCKSRAAAAPADT
+14 HCKSRSAPPDT
-27 SQIHYEKFWLF
+27 STIHYEKFWLY

-44 QQRDRQAQK
+44 QQRHRQAQK

-62 AMNVVFLGCA
+62 AMNVVFLGSA
-72 FISSMIFN
+72 FVSSMIFN
-80 HVAITLAEVWILLS
+80 HMAITLADVWILLS

-99 CLCWIIYYLLGIS
+99 CLCWIIYYLLGTS
-112 QQPHAVLHRD
+112 RQPHAVLYRD

-134 LLFCTFSV
+134 LLFGSFSI
-142 LLNVCHI
+142 LLNVFQI
-149 GYSTILIQCKSKVE
+149 GYSAILIQCKSRVE
-163 IVFPSIGILFICTQA
+163 IVFPSIEILFICTQA
-178 FFLWHHS
+178 FFLWRHS

-190 VQHNFTRCGLML
+190 VQHNLTRCGLML

-217 DTIHMEIDSQLRE
+217 DTIHMEIESQLRE
-230 VDERFAGKAP
+230 VEQRFAGKTAL
-240 FSHPCNETTSCTC
+240 CTC

-271 FNTEYCLVCCSVL
+271 FNTEYCLICCSVL

-291 GRRISHHHVPHTKPK
+291 GRRISHHHVPHIKPK

-316 LLGAITVIIG
+316 LLGATAVIIG

-333 QIQATGSFPSHQVFV
+333 QIQATSSAPNRQVFV

-359 LMSVAAVIG
+359 LMSVGAVIG
-368 TIIHALEKKELD
+368 TIIHALEKRELD

-407 SIVALVATDPMELL
+407 SIVAIVATDPTDLL

-430 LIIFQNITQN
+430 LLIFQNITQN

-446 LHRQRFLAATEAG
+446 LHRQPFISPG
-459 HTGHTGQQAVT
+459 
-470 SELPSEEETM
+470 EEE
-480 TSNKQEDTQMS
+480 EI
-491 PGKEE
+491 KEE
-496 EMKEENPEAYDQRR
+496 QNREAYDQRR
-510 VSMLELGQEIR
+510 VSVLELGQEIR
-521 KVSLSYIHSYS
+521 KVSLSYLHSYS
-532 NLSWKRRALRE
+532 HLSWKRRALRE

-565 AFENGLEKSFYGYST
+565 VFENGLEKSFYGYST
-580 WFVIVNFGLPLGV
+580 WFAIVNFGLPLGV

-602 LLEVYVTA
+602 LLEVYITA

>member
-1 MSGNKVSRKKSCN
+1 MPGKQASRPCP
-14 HCKSRAAAAPADT
+14 HCKSGSASAPTDT
-27 SQIHYEKFWLF
+27 SKIHYEKFWLY

-62 AMNVVFLGCA
+62 AMNVVFLGSA

-80 HVAITLAEVWILLS
+80 RVAITLGDVWILMS

-99 CLCWIIYYLLGIS
+99 CLFWIIYYLLGTS
-112 QQPHAVLHRD
+112 RQPHAVLYRD
-122 SHAGPIWIRGSV
+122 SHAGAIWIRGSV
-134 LLFCTFSV
+134 LLFGSCSV
-142 LLNVCHI
+142 LLSVFQI
-149 GYSTILIQCKSKVE
+149 GYSTMLIHCKSKVE
-163 IVFPSIGILFICTQA
+163 IVFPSIEIVFVCTQA
-178 FFLWHHS
+178 YFLWHHS

-217 DTIHMEIDSQLRE
+217 DNLHEEMESQLRE
-230 VDERFAGKAP
+230 VERRFEG
-240 FSHPCNETTSCTC
+240 NETASCTC
-253 PNTTIC
+253 PDTTIC

-291 GRRISHHHVPHTKPK
+291 GRHISHHVPHTKPK
-306 FKLQGVVFGP
+306 FKFQGVVFGP
-316 LLGAITVIIG
+316 LLGATAVIIG

-333 QIQATGSFPSHQVFV
+333 QIQATSLVPSRQVFV
-348 MYYSYYIVLLP
+348 IYYSYYIVLLP
-359 LMSVAAVIG
+359 LMSVGAVIG
-368 TIIHALEKKELD
+368 TVIHALEKKELD

-393 LMGAALGQIGMSYF
+393 LMGAALGQIGMCYF
-407 SIVALVATDPMELL
+407 SIVALVASDPSDLL
-421 NSLILSYSV
+421 NSLILSYS
-430 LIIFQNITQN
+430 LLLIFQNITQN

-446 LHRQRFLAATEAG
+446 LHRQRFVATDEAK
-459 HTGHTGQQAVT
+459 HTGPTGQHVMAVEPPGEEETTT
-470 SELPSEEETM
+470 SSEEEH
-480 TSNKQEDTQMS
+480 TQTLPS
-491 PGKEE
+491 KEE
-496 EMKEENPEAYDQRR
+496 DIKEEQNREDQRR
-510 VSMLELGQEIR
+510 MSVLELGQELR
-521 KVSLSYIHSYS
+521 KASLSYIHSYS
-532 NLSWKRRALRE
+532 HLSWKRRALRE

-565 AFENGLEKSFYGYST
+565 VFENGLERSFYGYST

>member
-1 MSGNKVSRKKSCN
+1 MPGNKVSRPCH
-14 HCKSRAAAAPADT
+14 HCKSKSASAPTDT
-27 SQIHYEKFWLF
+27 SKIHYEKSWLY

-62 AMNVVFLGCA
+62 AMNVVFLGSA

-80 HVAITLAEVWILLS
+80 RVYITLGDVWVLMA

-99 CLCWIIYYLLGIS
+99 CLFWIIYYLLGTS
-112 QQPHAVLHRD
+112 QQPHAVLYRD
-122 SHAGPIWIRGSV
+122 SHAGAIWIRGSV
-134 LLFCTFSV
+134 LLFGSCSI
-142 LLNVCHI
+142 LLNVFEI
-149 GYSTILIQCKSKVE
+149 GYTTILIHCKSKVE
-163 IVFPSIGILFICTQA
+163 IVFPSIEIVFICTQA
-178 FFLWHHS
+178 YFLWHHS

-217 DTIHMEIDSQLRE
+217 DNLHVEMESQLRE
-230 VDERFAGKAP
+230 VEMRFEG
-240 FSHPCNETTSCTC
+240 NETASCTC
-253 PNTTIC
+253 SNTTIC

-306 FKLQGVVFGP
+306 FKFQGVVFGP
-316 LLGAITVIIG
+316 LLGATAVITG
-326 ICVFMMY
+326 ICIFMMY
-333 QIQATGSFPSHQVFV
+333 QIQVTSLVSSHQIFV
-348 MYYSYYIVLLP
+348 IYYSYYVVLLP
-359 LMSVAAVIG
+359 LMSVGAVIG
-368 TIIHALEKKELD
+368 TVIHALEKKELD

-393 LMGAALGQIGMSYF
+393 LMGAALGQIGMCYF
-407 SIVALVATDPMELL
+407 SIVALVASDPRDLL

-430 LIIFQNITQN
+430 LLIFQNITQN

-446 LHRQRFLAATEAG
+446 LHRQRFVAAAEAK
-459 HTGHTGQQAVT
+459 HARPTGQHVVAVEPPGEEETTT
-470 SELPSEEETM
+470 SSEEEC
-480 TSNKQEDTQMS
+480 TQTL

-496 EMKEENPEAYDQRR
+496 DTKEEQNREDQRR
-510 VSMLELGQEIR
+510 MSVLELGQELR
-521 KVSLSYIHSYS
+521 KASLSYIHSYS
-532 NLSWKRRALRE
+532 HLSWKRRALRE

-565 AFENGLEKSFYGYST
+565 VFENGLERSFYGYST